1 MEAFLAIHSHLE
13 LPTGCQGDG
22 PRGGLSKAGWK
33 FVYFI
38 QRDCVTRRNEAEP
51 QKPRVNTSN
60 QVYTVGDTAEHF
72 QNRDMILQ
80 QVITRKWP
88 RLPEPKIINSFF
100 FFFMSL
106 LNLLQNCFCFM
117 LFFFFSCR
125 ACGIFTASTRDWT
138 HSPYSGSA
146 ESEPLDRQGSK
157 IKMMNT

>member
-33 FVYFI
+33 DVYFI

-100 FFFMSL
+100 FLCLYWICYKIASVL
-106 LNLLQNCFCFM
+106 C
-117 LFFFFSCR
+117 FFFS
-125 ACGIFTASTRDWT
+125 AGHVGSSLPQPGIEPTAPTVEAQNLNHWIAR
-138 HSPYSGSA
+138 
-146 ESEPLDRQGSK
+146 EVR
-157 IKMMNT
+157 